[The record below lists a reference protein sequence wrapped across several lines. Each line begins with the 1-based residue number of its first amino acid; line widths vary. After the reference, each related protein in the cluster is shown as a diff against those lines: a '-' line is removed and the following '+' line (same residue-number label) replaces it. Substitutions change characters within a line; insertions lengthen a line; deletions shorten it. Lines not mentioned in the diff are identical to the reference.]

1 MKFPPLKSYQLIVLS
16 IYKHNINKLDFF
28 VYTLLM
34 KLLYNLIIY
43 RLLLN
48 WHATYYI
55 LCLGDNMFRILIV
68 EDDNELDV
76 GDLVLWD
83 DVAINDYPIEERE
96 IQRHRVYQIIKI
108 INDEI
113 VLIADDY
120 GEVEVLKTELRKIE

>member
-1 MKFPPLKSYQLIVLS
+1 MKATQIDWETDGYSVNLPTEVTIPNYITDKEDIADYLS
-16 IYKHNINKLDFF
+16 DEYGYLVNGF
-28 VYTLLM
+28 Y
-34 KLLYNLIIY
+34 
-43 RLLLN
+43 
-48 WHATYYI
+48 
-55 LCLGDNMFRILIV
+55 V

-120 GEVEVLKTELRKIE
+120 GEVEVLKTELRKID